1 MANQDN
7 GEETPFVPF
16 TTAERIQQ
24 LGEIDESIVGL
35 LRTVG
40 AAIQSL
46 NKKDLNDGDAAM
58 NTGPGEADSDDED
71 ESGKDTAFKHHMN
84 DFLRTLRSVNV
95 RMKRQIWGLEEAG
108 IIKSSDAPTGDAA
121 ADDGLKALEPDG
133 NGKIGGMD
141 VGWLNSRSN
150 KVERDMESELW
161 DQAEAFLKERIKQ
174 GEAKIS
180 VEDGVLVFSRWWH
193 HDTQGSGHG

>member
-1 MANQDN
+1 MAAQSNSEDAS
-7 GEETPFVPF
+7 FVPF

-24 LGEIDESIVGL
+24 LGEIDESIVSL

-46 NKKDLNDGDAAM
+46 NKSDTSDEDVSMNAGGD
-58 NTGPGEADSDDED
+58 ADSDDDDD
-71 ESGKDTAFKHHMN
+71 EPGKDTAFKHHTN

-95 RMKRQIWGLEEAG
+95 RLKRQIWGLEEAG
-108 IIKSSDAPTGDAA
+108 IIRSSDAPAGDTAG
-121 ADDGLKALEPDG
+121 DHGNKTLEPDG

-161 DQAEAFLKERIKQ
+161 DQAEAFLKDVIKKAELAVP
-174 GEAKIS
+174 EADDKMT
-180 VEDGVLVFSRWWH
+180 W
-193 HDTQGSGHG
+193 

>member
-1 MANQDN
+1 MASQSSMDA
-7 GEETPFVPF
+7 TSFAPF

-24 LGEIDESIVGL
+24 LGEIDESIVSL
-35 LRTVG
+35 LRTAG

-46 NKKDLNDGDAAM
+46 NKKDPNEGDGVMDLG
-58 NTGPGEADSDDED
+58 NGGTDSDDED
-71 ESGKDTAFKHHMN
+71 DESGKDRAFKHQMN
-84 DFLRTLRSVNV
+84 DFMRTLRSVNV

-108 IIKSSDAPTGDAA
+108 IIKSSDAPQGDAA
-121 ADDGLKALEPDG
+121 SDENGKTLEPDG

-161 DQAEAFLKERIKQ
+161 DQAEAFLKDMIKQ
-174 GEAKIS
+174 G
-180 VEDGVLVFSRWWH
+180 D
-193 HDTQGSGHG
+193 DTKMTQ

>member
-1 MANQDN
+1 M
-7 GEETPFVPF
+7 
-16 TTAERIQQ
+16 
-24 LGEIDESIVGL
+24 SL

-46 NKKDLNDGDAAM
+46 NKKDLTDGDVNM
-58 NTGPGEADSDDED
+58 NPGGDDADSGDED
-71 ESGKDTAFKHHMN
+71 EESGKDTAFKHHMN

-108 IIKSSDAPTGDAA
+108 IIRSSDAPPGTTFTDENG
-121 ADDGLKALEPDG
+121 KTLEPDG
-133 NGKIGGMD
+133 NGKVGGMD

-161 DQAEAFLKERIKQ
+161 DQAEAFLSDMIKQ
-174 GEAKIS
+174 GGGS
-180 VEDGVLVFSRWWH
+180 VLEEDSKM
-193 HDTQGSGHG
+193 TQ

>member
-1 MANQDN
+1 MASQ
-7 GEETPFVPF
+7 GSLGETPFAPF

-24 LGEIDESIVGL
+24 LGEIDESIVSL
-35 LRTVG
+35 LRTAG

-46 NKKDLNDGDAAM
+46 NKKDPNEGDGVMDL
-58 NTGPGEADSDDED
+58 GGGGDADSDDDEDD
-71 ESGKDTAFKHHMN
+71 ESGKDRAFKHQMN
-84 DFLRTLRSVNV
+84 DFMRTLRSVNV

-108 IIKSSDAPTGDAA
+108 IIKSSDAPAGDAA
-121 ADDGLKALEPDG
+121 GDENGKTLEPDG

-161 DQAEAFLKERIKQ
+161 DQAEAFLNDMIKQ
-174 GEAKIS
+174 GATNGS
-180 VEDGVLVFSRWWH
+180 SD
-193 HDTQGSGHG
+193 DTKMTQ